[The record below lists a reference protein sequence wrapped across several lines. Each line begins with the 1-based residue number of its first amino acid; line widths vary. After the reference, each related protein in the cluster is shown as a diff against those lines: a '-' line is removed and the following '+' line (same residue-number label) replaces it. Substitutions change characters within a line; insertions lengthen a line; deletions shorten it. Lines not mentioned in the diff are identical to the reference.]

1 MQPLA
6 ILAVAAM
13 ELIVKIADNK
23 NGRRMFTTL
32 PTKIF
37 RATSTRRRS
46 CENLLQSVTPLM
58 LSRRLGNYVDLQA
71 LRKAVRRRGEGN
83 HTDLSL
89 ASGRSGVEMQTTKRF
104 GSGTAMA
111 SIAMDAQSRK
121 PTVRRLRSMARE
133 RRRMIKGKR

>member
-13 ELIVKIADNK
+13 VLIVKIRENK
-23 NGRRMFTTL
+23 NGGRMLTL

-71 LRKAVRRRGEGN
+71 LRKAVRKRGEDN

-89 ASGRSGVEMQTTKRF
+89 ASGRSGVENQTTKRF
-104 GSGTAMA
+104 GNGTAMA
-111 SIAMDAQSRK
+111 SNTMDAQRAK
-121 PTVRRLRSMARE
+121 PTVRRLRSMARD
-133 RRRMIKGKR
+133 RRRMINKKN